1 MMVPKIH
8 NLTPAQPY
16 SNSEDTEQ
24 NGHDSGDGAGQ
35 DSDAS
40 EVVRA
45 CVIGMLKDTT
55 DTSWQFI
62 VRKQQQK
69 RHESCRGWY
78 IPLW

>member
-1 MMVPKIH
+1 
-8 NLTPAQPY
+8 
-16 SNSEDTEQ
+16 
-24 NGHDSGDGAGQ
+24 
-35 DSDAS
+35 
-40 EVVRA
+40 VRA